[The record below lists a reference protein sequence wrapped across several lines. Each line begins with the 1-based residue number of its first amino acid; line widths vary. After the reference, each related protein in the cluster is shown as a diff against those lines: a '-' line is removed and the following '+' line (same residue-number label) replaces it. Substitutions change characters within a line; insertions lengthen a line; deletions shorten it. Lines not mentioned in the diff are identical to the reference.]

1 MEKLSLSPIFTTGD
15 GAFPSVEGR
24 KVPLPAGSGPRTA
37 CPPSQSSLA
46 QAQKNWDGTGHPA
59 WGWRLARWDPTG
71 TAATPNPQY
80 STTTTQAGVATRQ
93 IGQTLVPEFLPKY
106 PVLILWLAIPSTGR
120 PPGTGLWSVHLLCR
134 SGSGEGTLPLPRHQ
148 LTPPGCLLWMPPSPT
163 TIPLPGQSLLSAS
176 PSSQPF
182 SSTLFRDR
190 SSCLAMPRPLA
201 SCSIASRA
209 DSHKSPSSL
218 WWMCTFSLQFQTK
231 CPVSGRPPSP
241 RTPRRLR
248 ASDPAPLPPPS
259 LPPPPQRPHELGVQE
274 PCHLQAGGHQTVV
287 AGCPLASVCL
297 PIHDARIGEGLD
309 GRTLVHKR
317 GVGGRIANSEL
328 GLNSNPSTT
337 VSIHLFLLPSLLV

>member
-71 TAATPNPQY
+71 TAATPSPQY

-259 LPPPPQRPHELGVQE
+259 LPPPLSVLTSSVSRSLAISRRAGTKRSLRAVLWRLYVCPSMMRESARAWTDEPWSIKGGWAAELRIVSW
-274 PCHLQAGGHQTVV
+274 
-287 AGCPLASVCL
+287 ASILIL
-297 PIHDARIGEGLD
+297 PPR
-309 GRTLVHKR
+309 
-317 GVGGRIANSEL
+317 
-328 GLNSNPSTT
+328 
-337 VSIHLFLLPSLLV
+337 